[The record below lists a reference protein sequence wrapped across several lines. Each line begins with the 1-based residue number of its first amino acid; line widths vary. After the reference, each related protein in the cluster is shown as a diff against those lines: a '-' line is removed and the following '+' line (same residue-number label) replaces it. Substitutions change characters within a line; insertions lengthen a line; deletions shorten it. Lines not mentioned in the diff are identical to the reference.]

1 MALFI
6 WSDKGEEP
14 IMNSRPPNTM
24 KETPP
29 KPPVQAP
36 SLAETSREGVTVRV
50 SVLNDRHDEEEKEAG
65 YGHGV

>member
-6 WSDKGEEP
+6 WFDKGEEP
-14 IMNSRPPNTM
+14 IMNSRPQTPM

-29 KPPVQAP
+29 KTPVQGRP
-36 SLAETSREGVTVRV
+36 LAETSREGVTVRV
-50 SVLNDRHDEEEKEAG
+50 SVLNDRQDEEEKEAG